1 MIRVGPRLDN
11 IFDGVFTVNK
21 RPLVYALAAAVFGAG
36 ATMSAISYADRID
49 DDMAAIKESNTI
61 FPTDMKDWLERSLLF
76 SWNPINV
83 RLGYHP
89 DRPDPNDANPDDGL
103 DPGVIYIFPDGAT
116 ANAWWDPLTEDG
128 PPTGIPDTAVA
139 YIHWV
144 LDNKSGQFPGI
155 MAIAD
160 DFDFKTNNCIMSSGE
175 EIPIDANQDGI
186 YNDNV
191 FVPKTCSNPQG
202 SSKRFKMVV
211 LKTEQP
217 IDIVFNVVPKPL
229 DFSNYTLADFPAEDW
244 FRIYRYIMKFGNGT
258 ATDAVSVADGTT
270 VPRDGERIVGISLEL
285 GTYDVA
291 GASGWQPNPTGLSFE
306 FTECIANKYFDKQ
319 SSAKDPQND
328 CLTDETEVWLDYE
341 YATFSPAMYS
351 LTTDKRTTPVGGY
364 WDKHPAGVNPPQIE
378 SATKIDSGVGAYT
391 NPYDP
396 YNTSGVGQIG
406 QTTSNYWDITNAQAA
421 GGVTTPNMFG
431 YMMYYGVFAD
441 GDPGNIAMGIYEDDD
456 GDPATEG
463 SLYAWWDGSNFRWG
477 IDPDKDGNSAGTVP
491 DPNAWGIVSDEEL
504 ARIASLP
511 LAEDAVLPPPRY
523 EFGYM
528 DDLGGL
534 NMDSFIKF
542 TKEYDADPTTGNP
555 QFAVRFV
562 ATSATAAGLGASD
575 PGVADGPWVN
585 SPVPADDEF
594 FDEVVI
600 PGSDDGGGF
609 CAYNRNGRFDPL
621 LPGLILAALAYLG
634 WRLKKKSAK

>member
-1 MIRVGPRLDN
+1 VI
-11 IFDGVFTVNK
+11 K
-21 RPLVYALAAAVFGAG
+21 RPLINTLAAAVVGASV
-36 ATMSAISYADRID
+36 AVSVVSYADELD
-49 DDMAAIKESNTI
+49 LTMPAIKESTRI
-61 FPTDMKDWLERSLLF
+61 FPNDMKDWLERAALF
-76 SWNPINV
+76 SWNPVNV
-83 RLGYHP
+83 RLGHHP
-89 DRPDPNDANPDDGL
+89 DRPDPNDSNPDDGL

-116 ANAWWDPLTEDG
+116 ANAWWDPVADPDG
-128 PPTGIPDTAVA
+128 MPDGIPDTAVA

-160 DFDFKTNNCIMSSGE
+160 DFDFKTNNCVMASGE
-175 EIPIDANQDGI
+175 QIPIDANQDGI

-191 FVPKTCSNPQG
+191 YEDKTCSNPQG

-211 LKTEQP
+211 LKADAP
-217 IDIVFNVVPKPL
+217 IDLVFNVVTKPL
-229 DFSNYTLADFPAEDW
+229 IFQNYERDVDFPTSDW

-258 ATDAVSVADGTT
+258 ATDAVLADGTP
-270 VPRDGERIVGISLEL
+270 VPRDGDRIVSISLEL
-285 GTYDVA
+285 GAYDLTA
-291 GASGWQPNPTGLSFE
+291 GTAAFQPAPAGLSFE
-306 FTECIANKYFDKQ
+306 LQDCIEDKYFDKKRNQ
-319 SSAKDPQND
+319 SDPNND
-328 CLTDETEVWLDYE
+328 CPLDQTEVWLDYE

-364 WDKHPAGVNPPQIE
+364 WDKYPAGVNPPQSE
-378 SATKIDSGVGAYT
+378 TPTRIDSGIGAYT
-391 NPYDP
+391 NTTPDYP
-396 YNTSGVGQIG
+396 YNTSVGQIG

-421 GGVTTPNMFG
+421 GAVTTPNMFG
-431 YMMYYGVFAD
+431 YLMYYGVFAD
-441 GDPGNIAMGIYEDDD
+441 DDPGNIAMGIYEDDD

-477 IDPDKDGNSAGTVP
+477 IDPDKDGNDAGTSI

-504 ARIASLP
+504 ARIASRP
-511 LAEDAVLPPPRY
+511 LAEDAILPPPRY

-534 NMDSFIKF
+534 NMDTFIKF
-542 TKEYDADPTTGNP
+542 TPDYDPDPVTGNP

-562 ATSATAAGLGASD
+562 ARSAEDAGLGASD
-575 PGVADGPWVN
+575 PGVADGPWVAN
-585 SPVPADDEF
+585 PVPVEEDF

-600 PGSDDGGGF
+600 PTSDDGGF
-609 CAYNRNGRFDPL
+609 CSYNRNGRFDPV

-634 WRLKKKSAK
+634 WRLKRRNAK